1 MFSCGQTSTKLDIG
15 KLDGNLYSNSY
26 FALSL
31 QIDTFWII
39 MNRQQLNQMMAARQE
54 LIHEN
59 TNRDI
64 GIPKGASILLSMT
77 IDTIEN
83 MPQILISSLD
93 LSQFPKISSEKS
105 YLEDYYKKTAD
116 LYKNFNINFSTSD
129 ITIEKLNSKSFFTN
143 LITIK
148 NENFI
153 AYQKRYSLKIKDQ
166 LLNIMVNYKSP
177 EQLAQSNSLLNK
189 IKWD

>member
-1 MFSCGQTSTKLDIG
+1 
-15 KLDGNLYSNSY
+15 
-26 FALSL
+26 
-31 QIDTFWII
+31 
-39 MNRQQLNQMMAARQE
+39 MMAARQE